1 MREMN
6 IVLKKP
12 VLTEKSMRLAKDGYF
27 TFLVDR
33 NASKAAIIK
42 AVKNIFGVD
51 PVSSKVLN
59 YKPVIK
65 LQKNRRRY
73 TKTSE
78 FKKAVIK
85 LKKGQKIDI
94 FQPADEKVELGSVEG
109 GVVSKEKKSMLKG
122 TKVKIERGEK
132 K

>member
-1 MREMN
+1 MN

-33 NASKAAIIK
+33 NATKAEIIK
-42 AVKNIFGVD
+42 TVKNVFVVD
-51 PVSSKVLN
+51 PVSIKVLN
-59 YKPVIK
+59 YKPVVK
-65 LQKNRRRY
+65 LQRNRRRY
-73 TKTSE
+73 TKTSG

-85 LKKGQKIDI
+85 LKLGQKIDI
-94 FQPADEKVELGSVEG
+94 FQPEDEKVELESVKG
-109 GVVSKEKKSMLKG
+109 GVVSREKKSMLKG